1 VVLALSLLH
10 VQPAWSKDKAKV
22 FGTLKAPTAVTARE
36 QALDW
41 LHATGKA
48 DSAMQSRFQ
57 AIWSDDERP
66 VLDRLAATFS
76 LADPEA
82 ARLLS
87 EVQDRRRPT
96 PLDMPAI
103 LTDNGRPLF
112 FRANLGLAYAR
123 ALGER
128 RDYEGALAVLRLFQP
143 QQVADPAVYFFDR
156 AVAEH
161 ALAQKTEANRSI
173 IGLMEDVAQVPD
185 RYRVI
190 ALLMYQD
197 MQDWEDKDL
206 GDIARKMDSIERRL
220 ALARGGPRTQK
231 LEREVIARLDE
242 LIKKLEQGGCCP
254 GAGAAGS
261 GGTPSSPMQ
270 DSRIATNSGPG
281 HVEDKK
287 LRGLAQQWGKLPE
300 KERAKAMQDLM
311 SKMPER
317 HREVIE
323 SYFKKLAQSQPGQP

>member
-1 VVLALSLLH
+1 VVLSLIFLQA
-10 VQPAWSKDKAKV
+10 QPVWSSEKPKA

-36 QALDW
+36 QALAW
-41 LHATGKA
+41 LGATGKA
-48 DSAMQSRFQ
+48 DDAMRSRFQ
-57 AIWSDDERP
+57 VIWSEEDRP
-66 VLDRLAATFS
+66 VLDRLAATFV

-87 EVQDRRRPT
+87 EARNRQRP
-96 PLDMPAI
+96 PLADVPAI
-103 LTDNGRPLF
+103 LTDNSRPLF

-143 QQVADPAVYFFDR
+143 HQVADPAVYFFDR

-161 ALAQKTEANRSI
+161 ALTQKAEANRSI

-197 MQDWEDKDL
+197 MQEWEDKDL
-206 GDIARKMDSIERRL
+206 GDIARKMDNIERRL

-231 LEREVIARLDE
+231 LEREVISRLDE
-242 LIKKLEQGGCCP
+242 LIKKLEQGGC
-254 GAGAAGS
+254 
-261 GGTPSSPMQ
+261 
-270 DSRIATNSGPG
+270 
-281 HVEDKK
+281 
-287 LRGLAQQWGKLPE
+287 
-300 KERAKAMQDLM
+300 
-311 SKMPER
+311 
-317 HREVIE
+317 
-323 SYFKKLAQSQPGQP
+323 